1 VLRQRQPGQRQI
13 ARDRRRVGVV
23 VVATVGILL
32 LGGCTTS
39 LFPTAPAPS
48 GPTGENVP
56 AAVAP
61 YYHQSLAWKDCGKSQ
76 QCATATVPM
85 DWDHPSKATD
95 ISLALTRASASG
107 TRLGSLFVNPGGP
120 GASGYDLVHDDL
132 DYAVSKTLQTSYD
145 VIGWDPRGVGRSTP
159 VTCYDAAGLDK
170 FIYGVAKNPVNSP
183 AWVAEVT
190 DQAKAFAAA
199 CLKNTGPALEFVD
212 TQSTVHDLD
221 MLRAVVGDSKLNY
234 LGYSYGSDIGMYYA
248 NTFPAKVGHVVLDG
262 ATDSTLSI
270 FDINLTQSTGFEN
283 ALKSYLAGCAKSTA
297 CPFPGSV
304 DDSLAKIAVLYD
316 HLTVSPITSP
326 SGRVL
331 DENVLDTAINSALYD
346 TSSWQYLS
354 DMFAEIRK
362 GTTDT
367 AFLLADSYNG
377 RNPDGTYKDNSL
389 EAFIAIGCLDY
400 PTVTDPAEIAR
411 ENALLVTAAPTLTRP
426 SVIGDVACENWPF
439 HNRAPAPVVTGAGAA
454 PILILSSTG
463 DPATPYQWGV
473 ALSKQ
478 LQSAH
483 LITRHGEGHTAYN
496 RGIPCI
502 DDAVN
507 RYFVSGTVPKKDPNC
522 TG

>member
-1 VLRQRQPGQRQI
+1 VLTGSRLLSVV
-13 ARDRRRVGVV
+13 AAVGVLV
-23 VVATVGILL
+23 LT
-32 LGGCTTS
+32 GCMTS
-39 LFPTAPAPS
+39 LFPSVEETS
-48 GPTGENVP
+48 KPTGESVP

-61 YYHQSLAWKDCGKSQ
+61 YYHQSLDWKNCGKSQ
-76 QCATATVPM
+76 QCATAIAPM

-107 TRLGSLFVNPGGP
+107 SRLGSLFVNPGGP

-132 DYAVSKTLQTSYD
+132 DFAASKALQKRYD

-159 VTCYDAAGLDK
+159 VTCYDDKKLDQ
-170 FIYGVAKNPVNSP
+170 FIYEVAENPVNSP
-183 AWVAEVT
+183 AWVTEVT
-190 DQAKAFAAA
+190 DQAKDFAAS
-199 CLKNTGPALEFVD
+199 CHKNTGPALEFVD

-221 MLRAVVGDSKLNY
+221 MLRAVVGDKKLNY

-248 NTFPAKVGHVVLDG
+248 DRFAKKVGHVVLDG
-262 ATDSTLSI
+262 STDSTLSI
-270 FDINLTQSTGFEN
+270 FDVNLTQSAGFED
-283 ALKSYLAGCAKSTA
+283 ALKAYLADCPSTKN

-304 DDSLAKIAVLYD
+304 DDSLAKISALYD
-316 HLTVSPITSP
+316 RLTLTPIDAP
-326 SGRVL
+326 DGRVL
-331 DENVLDTAINSALYD
+331 DQNVLDTAINSGLYD
-346 TSSWQYLS
+346 ESSWPYLS
-354 DMFAEIRK
+354 DMFTEIRK

-377 RNPDGTYKDNSL
+377 RNADGTYKDNSL

-400 PTVTDPAEIAR
+400 PTETDPAVIAS
-411 ENALLVTAAPTLTRP
+411 ENAQLIEAAPTLTRP
-426 SVIGDVACENWPF
+426 SVIGDVTCENWPF
-439 HNRAPAPVVTGAGAA
+439 HNREAPREVTGAGAA

-478 LQSAH
+478 LESAH
-483 LITRHGEGHTAYN
+483 LVTRKGEGHTAYN

-502 DDAVN
+502 DNTVD
-507 RYFVSGTVPKKDPNC
+507 RYFISSTVPKKDPEC

>member
-1 VLRQRQPGQRQI
+1 VLTST
-13 ARDRRRVGVV
+13 RRLAALTVVGV
-23 VVATVGILL
+23 LL
-32 LGGCTTS
+32 LTGCTTS
-39 LFPTAPAPS
+39 LFPSVDHTS
-48 GPTGENVP
+48 TPTGENVP

-61 YYHQSLAWKDCGKSQ
+61 YYHQTLTWKDCGKRQ
-76 QCATATVPM
+76 QCATATAPM
-85 DWDHPSKATD
+85 DWDNPSKATD
-95 ISLALTRASASG
+95 ISLALTRASATGS
-107 TRLGSLFVNPGGP
+107 RLGSLFVNPGGP

-132 DYAVSKTLQTSYD
+132 DFAASKALQKRYD

-159 VTCYDAAGLDK
+159 VTCYDDKKLDE

-190 DQAKAFAAA
+190 DQAKDFAAS
-199 CLKNTGPALEFVD
+199 CLKNTGPALGFVD

-221 MLRAVVGDSKLNY
+221 MLRAVVGDKKLNY
-234 LGYSYGSDIGMYYA
+234 LGYSYGSDIGMYYTDRFA
-248 NTFPAKVGHVVLDG
+248 EKVGHVVLDG
-262 ATDSTLSI
+262 STDSTLSI
-270 FDINLTQSTGFEN
+270 FDINLTQSTGFED
-283 ALKSYLAGCAKSTA
+283 ALKAYLADCPSTKG

-304 DDSLAKIAVLYD
+304 DDSLAKISALYD
-316 HLTVSPITSP
+316 KLTVRPIDAP
-326 SGRVL
+326 DGRVL
-331 DENVLDTAINSALYD
+331 DQNVLDTAINSGLYD
-346 TSSWQYLS
+346 ESSWPYLS
-354 DMFAEIRK
+354 DMFTEIRK

-377 RNPDGTYKDNSL
+377 RNADGSYKDNSL

-400 PTVTDPAEIAR
+400 PTETDPAVIAS
-411 ENALLVTAAPTLTRP
+411 ENARLIEAAPTLTRP
-426 SVIGDVACENWPF
+426 SVIGDVTCENWPF
-439 HNRAPAPVVTGAGAA
+439 HNRAAPPVVKGAGAA

-478 LQSAH
+478 LESAH
-483 LITRHGEGHTAYN
+483 LVTRNGEGHTAYN

-502 DDAVN
+502 DNTVD